1 MANQPSCRMNR
12 PGSSVQGRS
21 MSGSGRQMPGSSRSM
36 PVPDCVSNGSRQMSG
51 SGCSGT
57 PSRAMSDCGSPRSM
71 PNCGSSRPMQNMH
84 RPGRPPMDASC
95 SRNEVRPQTGAMM
108 GSRRP
113 DDRRSCDTQS
123 AVTCI
128 NTADFPVGMTY
139 VPMQTWGPLCDPPKA
154 LRQGTLFPELDK
166 PFLGGRA
173 AR

>member
-36 PVPDCVSNGSRQMSG
+36 PDCS
-51 SGCSGT
+51 
-57 PSRAMSDCGSPRSM
+57 
-71 PNCGSSRPMQNMH
+71 SSRPMQNMH

-95 SRNEVRPQTGAMM
+95 PRNEVRPQTGAMM